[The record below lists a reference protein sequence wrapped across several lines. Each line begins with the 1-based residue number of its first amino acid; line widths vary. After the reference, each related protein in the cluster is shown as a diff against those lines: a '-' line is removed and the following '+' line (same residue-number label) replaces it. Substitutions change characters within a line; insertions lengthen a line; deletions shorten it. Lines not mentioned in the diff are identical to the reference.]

1 MKNKENS
8 KAKVSEKKEEQKP
21 EPERVEVNLEKDFEE
36 MTLEEQV
43 SFLEENLGKSIAEA
57 EENKKQAQRLQAE
70 FENYRKRVESHG
82 QEMRKLGI
90 QAVVEKMLEV
100 LDNCDRA
107 REYIK
112 DENALMGFNIMEQ
125 QIVIALKSF
134 NLQEADVKV
143 GDVLDVKTMYAI
155 EREANDELDGKVTAV
170 FSKGYMLD
178 GNCIRPAKVKVGFA
192 QKKTDENKNNDENK

>member
-1 MKNKENS
+1 MTKKDNSS
-8 KAKVSEKKEEQKP
+8 KAKVSEKKEQEAK
-21 EPERVEVNLEKDFEE
+21 EEVKQEKDFED
-36 MTLEEQV
+36 MTVEEQV
-43 SFLEENLGKSIAEA
+43 EFLEESLGKSIAEA

-70 FENYRKRVESHG
+70 FENYRKRMESHG

-112 DENALMGFNIMEQ
+112 DENALMGFNIMEK

-178 GNCIRPAKVKVGFA
+178 GICIRPAKVKVGFA
-192 QKKTDENKNNDENK
+192 QKKTEQTENNNEENK

>member
-1 MKNKENS
+1 MSNNS
-8 KAKVSEKKEEQKP
+8 KNNKSKVSPKEETKKQEAVDEGVDKDEMSP
-21 EPERVEVNLEKDFEE
+21 EEYVN
-36 MTLEEQV
+36 
-43 SFLEENLGKSIAEA
+43 FLEESLGKALAEA
-57 EENKKQAQRLQAE
+57 RDNKNQAQRLQAE
-70 FENYRKRVESHG
+70 FENYRKRMESHG

-178 GNCIRPAKVKVGFA
+178 GICIRPAKVKVGFA
-192 QKKTDENKNNDENK
+192 QKKTEQTENNNEENK